1 MKIIVSTIL
10 FFATIVANGQNI
22 YTKTFGNGKDKPII
36 FLHGGPGYNC
46 VNFEA
51 TTAQKLADKGFF
63 VIVYDRRGEG
73 RSKDQN
79 SKFTFSETFDDI
91 NSLYSQFKLTKA
103 ILIGHSFG
111 GVVATLFAEVNPK
124 KVQSII
130 LVGAPISLQ
139 STFKN
144 ILITSKNIYQTK
156 KDSVNLNYISMLE
169 NMDTTSIE
177 YSSYCFGHAMQ
188 NGFYSPKNPTSE
200 AKTLYST
207 FRTDTLL
214 RKYAS
219 QMSYQAPQGFW
230 KNEKYTTIDLTKNL
244 QDIRKKKIK
253 IFGLYGKDDGLYS
266 NQQVSDL
273 QKEIGMD
280 NLKYFDN
287 CSHNVF
293 IDQQTQFI
301 DAVKMWTNKNSR

>member
-1 MKIIVSTIL
+1 MKTIITSTIFVL
-10 FFATIVANGQNI
+10 VTMFAYGQSI
-22 YTKTFGNGKDKPII
+22 YTKTFGSIKEKPII

-51 TTAQKLADKGFF
+51 TTAQQLADNGFF

-73 RSKDQN
+73 RSNDPN
-79 SKFTFSETFDDI
+79 AKFTFKETFDDLNDI
-91 NSLYSQFKLTKA
+91 YQKYSLTKA
-103 ILIGHSFG
+103 TLIGHSFG
-111 GVVATLFAEVNPK
+111 GVVATLFAETNPK
-124 KVQSII
+124 KIQSIV
-130 LVGAPISLQ
+130 LVGAPVSLQ

-144 ILITSKNIYQTK
+144 ILSKSKSIYQTK

-169 NMDTTSIE
+169 NMDTASIE

-188 NGFYSPKNPTSE
+188 NRFYTPKNPSAE
-200 AKTLYST
+200 AKNIYSK

-214 RKYAS
+214 TKYAS
-219 QMSYQAPQGFW
+219 QMSYEAPQGFW

-244 QDIRKKKIK
+244 QSLQKQNIK
-253 IFGLYGKDDGLYS
+253 IYGLYGKDDGLYAA
-266 NQQVSDL
+266 QQVTDL
-273 QKEIGMD
+273 QSLIGSS

-293 IDQQTQFI
+293 VDQQIEFI
-301 DAVKMWTNKNSR
+301 GALKTWIK

>member
-1 MKIIVSTIL
+1 MKTIITSTI
-10 FFATIVANGQNI
+10 FALATMFAYGQSI
-22 YTKTFGNGKDKPII
+22 YTKTFGNSKDKSII

-51 TTAQKLADKGFF
+51 TTAQQLADNGFF

-73 RSKDQN
+73 RSNDLN
-79 SKFTFSETFDDI
+79 AKFTFKESFDDLNDI
-91 NSLYSQFKLTKA
+91 YKKYNLTKA
-103 ILIGHSFG
+103 TLIGHSFG
-111 GVVATLFAEVNPK
+111 GVVATLFAETNPK

-130 LVGAPISLQ
+130 LVGAPVSLQ
-139 STFKN
+139 TTFKN
-144 ILITSKNIYQTK
+144 ILSKSKSIYQTK

-169 NMDTTSIE
+169 NMDTTSIQ

-188 NGFYSPKNPTSE
+188 NGFYTPKNPSVE
-200 AKTLYST
+200 AKNIYSK

-214 RKYAS
+214 IKYAS
-219 QMSYQAPQGFW
+219 KMSYEAPQGFW

-244 QDIRKKKIK
+244 QALQKQDIK

-266 NQQVSDL
+266 AQQVTEL
-273 QKEIGMD
+273 QNLIGSS
-280 NLKYFDN
+280 NLKYYDN

-301 DAVKMWTNKNSR
+301 DDIKTRIK

>member
-1 MKIIVSTIL
+1 MKKIITSTIFVL
-10 FFATIVANGQNI
+10 ATMFAYGQSI
-22 YTKTFGNGKDKPII
+22 YTKTFGSSKDKPII

-51 TTAQKLADKGFF
+51 TTAQQLADKGFF

-73 RSKDQN
+73 RSKDAN
-79 SKFTFSETFDDI
+79 AKFTFKETFDDL
-91 NSLYSQFKLTKA
+91 NSIYQKLSLKKA
-103 ILIGHSFG
+103 TLIGHSFG
-111 GVVATLFAEVNPK
+111 GVVATLFAEANPK

-130 LVGAPISLQ
+130 LVGAPVSLQ

-144 ILITSKNIYQTK
+144 ILSKSKSIYQTK

-169 NMDTTSIE
+169 NMDTASIE

-188 NGFYSPKNPTSE
+188 NGFYTPKNPSAE
-200 AKTLYST
+200 AKNIYSK
-207 FRTDTLL
+207 FRSDTLL
-214 RKYAS
+214 TKYAS
-219 QMSYQAPQGFW
+219 QMSYEAPQGFW
-230 KNEKYTTIDLTKNL
+230 QNEKYTTIDLKKNL
-244 QDIRKKKIK
+244 QSLQKQNINIY
-253 IFGLYGKDDGLYS
+253 GLYGKDDGLYS
-266 NQQVSDL
+266 AQQVTDL
-273 QKEIGMD
+273 QNLIGSS

-301 DAVKMWTNKNSR
+301 DAIKTWTN